1 MPFESYR
8 DGYSLGIQF
17 VARMNGRF
25 KNKAGRACLAYVRW
39 HLNKYNQT
47 DSDRGFV
54 DAVLL
59 ACGA

>member
-1 MPFESYR
+1 MPVETYL
-8 DGYSLGIQF
+8 DGYSHGIQF
-17 VARMNGRF
+17 VARMCGRY
-25 KNKAGRACLAYVRW
+25 KRNAGRACLAYVRW
-39 HLNKYNQT
+39 HLKRYNQT